1 MARGR
6 KTKVTPEE
14 REKLNKTS
22 HTPEALAKAK
32 QTRQTNILIKSQ
44 IYASLRDLLLKP
56 QGKTKTPLYQE
67 FLNDYVALARKEPEG
82 KAGQTLASVILTPD
96 ILTLLDEE
104 QEKRLARDL
113 DFMRYRILK
122 ECFYNQLVFL
132 LDHGYGTKHG
142 HKKYALCASRRAGKT
157 ESAARALCLQCTV
170 PDSPCLYVN
179 LTFANAIDQEYDLI
193 LSVAESCGL
202 CITRES
208 KTEGL
213 IEFNNGSSIKIRG
226 NKDNAEADKMRGFK
240 YKLVIIDEAGHQRN
254 MKYLVNEVLEP
265 LLNDYEDSIL
275 VLQGTPPRVP
285 HTFFENA
292 YNSKEYTPIH
302 WEISQNPHIPDAKN
316 IIAKTCEEKGISEDD
331 PLIQREYYGRM
342 GVYDVEAMV
351 FKDRKTYKQIPA
363 DWKPNYII
371 IGIDFGFADYNSV
384 VTLEYNTATHKAY
397 VTEEHKWNKSTVTT
411 IISVVKDHVENA
423 KARAVKYGIDPSTVV
438 CYADTNEKSIIYDL
452 TYNYGV
458 TAFCCYKY
466 DRIPAIAQLADELRT
481 GRMQLPAEGITD
493 SEMESIIYRRDEG
506 DNILPEID
514 EQMGT
519 HPEITMALLYSS
531 RQMFSDFG
539 YSVGGESGD
548 KKERAQ

>member
-240 YKLVIIDEAGHQRN
+240 YKLVIIDEAGHQRS
-254 MKYLVNEVLEP
+254 EEP
-265 LLNDYEDSIL
+265 E
-275 VLQGTPPRVP
+275 LQ
-285 HTFFENA
+285 
-292 YNSKEYTPIH
+292 S
-302 WEISQNPHIPDAKN
+302 
-316 IIAKTCEEKGISEDD
+316 
-331 PLIQREYYGRM
+331 
-342 GVYDVEAMV
+342 
-351 FKDRKTYKQIPA
+351 
-363 DWKPNYII
+363 
-371 IGIDFGFADYNSV
+371 
-384 VTLEYNTATHKAY
+384 
-397 VTEEHKWNKSTVTT
+397 
-411 IISVVKDHVENA
+411 
-423 KARAVKYGIDPSTVV
+423 
-438 CYADTNEKSIIYDL
+438 
-452 TYNYGV
+452 
-458 TAFCCYKY
+458 
-466 DRIPAIAQLADELRT
+466 RI
-481 GRMQLPAEGITD
+481 
-493 SEMESIIYRRDEG
+493 
-506 DNILPEID
+506 
-514 EQMGT
+514 
-519 HPEITMALLYSS
+519 
-531 RQMFSDFG
+531 
-539 YSVGGESGD
+539 
-548 KKERAQ
+548 